1 MKSGFKAVRSA
12 IKFFM
17 VSLSA
22 AYLFS
27 IGMKLTG
34 WFTDAPGIPPEGM
47 GLTGLSIVAA
57 VGILI
62 FGAAVRRFTAAETQ
76 AALLGASAVL
86 LASPVVHLVTT
97 RHFDLSTAVVSGLGV
112 MTLIIGLAVAATR
125 KAGED

>member
-1 MKSGFKAVRSA
+1 MLRFKAVRSA

-34 WFTDAPGIPPEGM
+34 WFTDAPGIPPEAM
-47 GLTGLSIVAA
+47 GLTGLSIIGAVA
-57 VGILI
+57 VLI

-86 LASPVVHLVTT
+86 LASPVVQVVTT
-97 RHFDLSTAVVSGLGV
+97 RKIDVSTAVVSGLGL
-112 MTLIIGLAVAATR
+112 MTLVIGLMVAASR
-125 KAGED
+125 RPAGEE